1 MKITRSQL
9 KQIIKEE
16 LSQVLNENPTEV
28 RFAAEAVISTAK
40 RKGIDL
46 KQLETQDREKFAE
59 TVSELLSTMVFD
71 DDVDDISV
79 EEEIESI
86 LGV

>member
-1 MKITRSQL
+1 MKITRTQL

-16 LSQVLNENPTEV
+16 LSQILNENPEV
-28 RFAAEAVISTAK
+28 EAAAKAVINQAQ
-40 RKGIDL
+40 RERIDL
-46 KQLETQDREKFAE
+46 KQLATQDREKFSE
-59 TVSELLSTMVFD
+59 TVSELLSTMVI

-79 EEEIESI
+79 EKEIESI

>member
-1 MKITRSQL
+1 MKITKERL

-16 LSQVLNENPTEV
+16 LSQVLNENPEV
-28 RFAAEAVISTAK
+28 EAAAKAVIYSAK
-40 RKGIDL
+40 EKGIDL
-46 KQLETQDREKFAE
+46 KQLATQEREKFAE
-59 TVSELLSTMVFD
+59 TVSELLSTMVI

>member
-1 MKITRSQL
+1 MKITRTQL

-79 EEEIESI
+79 EEEIERI

>member
-1 MKITRSQL
+1 MKITKSQL

-16 LSQVLNENPTEV
+16 LSGVLNENPEV
-28 RFAAEAVISTAK
+28 EAAAKAVISTAE
-40 RKGIDL
+40 RKGINL
-46 KQLETQDREKFAE
+46 KQLETQDGEKFAK

-71 DDVDDISV
+71 DVDDISV
-79 EEEIESI
+79 EEEIKRI